1 MTMIG
6 YNFSSFGTLL
16 KTLRRR
22 RRLTQQGLAEALG
35 VHRRTLVRWEQGD
48 SLPESKAQVLEL
60 ARCLKLDNQETRH
73 LLEASLTALSP
84 HWFVP
89 LPRNPYFS
97 GREETL
103 EVLHAQLGVDR
114 AVALTQSSAL
124 HGLGGIGKTQI
135 ALEYAYRHAL
145 EYSAVFWIRAETEG
159 QIVASLL
166 HIAETLQLPG
176 RDDTDQQQVI
186 AVLQR
191 WLSTH
196 RQWLLIWDNV
206 EDLALLDRFLPPVR
220 QGAILITTRSQA
232 LGTLAQGIN
241 LSPMEPKEG
250 MLFLLRRAKVL
261 PPEAFEWDQLIVRLP
276 DAYEAAVELVTIL
289 GGLPLALDQ
298 AGAYIEETGCSLTS
312 YLQRYTQQRS
322 SLLNRRG
329 SSSGANHPQSVTT
342 TFKLAYER
350 VECEQPTALQLLWI
364 CAFLH
369 SEAIPEEL
377 FVEGAAYL
385 WPDVAELVSHPV
397 QYDQTIAAL
406 RNLSLIQRHPETQ
419 TLSMHRLVQA
429 VLLGTM
435 TEAEQT
441 LWISRCIDALDAVF
455 PEVLPESEHAI
466 WKSCER
472 LLAHALRCL
481 DWTGPVEESLTLAS
495 LAYKAAQYLRNCGR
509 YAEAEPLFQRAVH
522 IRELAQGPDHPEVAR
537 VLNYLAVLYWHQ
549 GRYREAEPLFQ
560 RVLSIREQR
569 LGPDHSDT
577 AGALNNLA
585 VLYGSQG
592 KYPEAE
598 PLFQRVL
605 SIREQR
611 LGPNHSDTATTLNNL
626 ALLYREQGKYTEA
639 EALYL
644 RALGVHEQTLG
655 PEHIRVAQ
663 VLNNLAEVY
672 QDQGR
677 DIEAEPLLRRAW
689 STLEQVLG
697 PNHPDMVQVLNNLA
711 DLLQNQQRSIEAEL
725 LYARALQISKQSQE
739 PSAYSHQATSL
750 NGLANLL
757 RDRGEYSEAESLYQY
772 TLSTREQYLGK
783 NHPETAQT
791 LHDLALLRQK
801 QGRLD
806 EALALAQRALEFRS
820 QTLGETHPKT
830 GVTRVLCAQLFQEQT
845 DVQAEGTSD
854 LSGEKTRDPRSE
866 EYRVERASILSSVSI
881 DLASP
886 ENNPLQAFLDAC
898 CELHPRAW
906 CRSADLWQTYGQ
918 WAQKQRERFPLSRR
932 AFIAQLKVYGC
943 RADRTKK
950 ARIWRGIALVS
961 KHDDGR

>member
-1 MTMIG
+1 MKTYLG
-6 YNFSSFGTLL
+6 DFSFGALL
-16 KTLRRR
+16 KAFRTRQHLK
-22 RRLTQQGLAEALG
+22 QQQLAQAIG

-48 SLPESKAQVLEL
+48 YLPESKAMVLEL
-60 ARCLKLDNQETRH
+60 ARCLKLDGQETRQ

-84 HWFVP
+84 YWFVP
-89 LPRNPYFS
+89 LPRNPYFT
-97 GREETL
+97 GREEIL
-103 EVLHAQLGVDR
+103 KSLHTQLGVDQ

-124 HGLGGIGKTQI
+124 HGLGGVGKTQI

-159 QIVASLL
+159 QIVASFLR
-166 HIAETLQLPG
+166 IAEALLLPG

-186 AVLQR
+186 AAVYR

-196 RQWLLIWDNV
+196 GQWLLIWDNV
-206 EDLALLDRFLPPVR
+206 EDLALLDRFRPPVR

-232 LGTLAQGIN
+232 LGTLARGIN
-241 LSPMEPKEG
+241 LSSMEPKEG

-261 PPEAFEWDQLIVRLP
+261 PLEALEWEQLSVRLP
-276 DAYEAAVELVTIL
+276 GAYEAAVELVTIL

-298 AGAYIEETGCSLTS
+298 AGAYIEETGCSLTD
-312 YLQRYTQQRS
+312 YVQRYSQQRS

-329 SSSGANHPQSVTT
+329 SSSGAHHPQSVTT

-350 VECEQPTALQLLWI
+350 VEREQPAALQLLWV
-364 CAFLH
+364 CAFLQP
-369 SEAIPEEL
+369 EAIPEEL
-377 FVEGAAYL
+377 FVEGATNL
-385 WPDVAELVSHPV
+385 GPDVAELVSHPV
-397 QYDQTIAAL
+397 QYDQAVAGL
-406 RNLSLIQRHPETQ
+406 RNLSLLQRHPETQ
-419 TLSMHRLVQA
+419 TLSIHRLVQA
-429 VLLGTM
+429 VLLETM
-435 TEAEQT
+435 TEAERT

-481 DWTGPVEESLTLAS
+481 DGTGAAEESLTLAS

-509 YAEAEPLFQRAVH
+509 YVEAEPLFQRAVH
-522 IRELAQGPDHPEVAR
+522 IREQAQGPDHPEVAR

-549 GRYREAEPLFQ
+549 GKYAEAEPLLQ

-569 LGPDHSDT
+569 LGLDHTDT

-592 KYPEAE
+592 KYAEAE
-598 PLFQRVL
+598 PLLQRVL

-611 LGPNHSDTATTLNNL
+611 LGLDHTDTATTLNNL
-626 ALLYREQGKYTEA
+626 ALLYREQGKYAQA

-672 QDQGR
+672 RDQGR
-677 DIEAEPLLRRAW
+677 DREAEPLLWRAR
-689 STLEQVLG
+689 STLEHVLG
-697 PNHPDMVQVLNNLA
+697 RNHPDMVQVLNNLA
-711 DLLQNQQRSIEAEL
+711 DLLHNQHRSSEAEP
-725 LYARALQISKQSQE
+725 LYVRTLQISEQSEE
-739 PSAYSHQATSL
+739 PSAYSQQVTSL
-750 NGLANLL
+750 NGLAHLL
-757 RDRGEYSEAESLYQY
+757 RDREAYAEAEALYLRA
-772 TLSTREQYLGK
+772 LSTCEQHLGQ

-791 LHDLALLRQK
+791 LHDLAFLRQR

-806 EALALAQRALEFRS
+806 EALALAQRAFALRS
-820 QTLGETHPKT
+820 QVLGETHPKT
-830 GVTRVLCAQLFQEQT
+830 DVTRALCDQLFQEQI
-845 DVQAEGTSD
+845 DVLAERTSD
-854 LSGEKTRDPRSE
+854 PGGEKTRDPRSE
-866 EYRVERASILSSVSI
+866 EYRGETASLLSSVSI
-881 DLASP
+881 DLAPSQ
-886 ENNPLQAFLDAC
+886 NNPLQAFLDAC

-906 CRSADLWQTYGQ
+906 CRSADLWQAYQ
-918 WAQKQRERFPLSRR
+918 LWSEQSQEPYPLSRR
-932 AFIAQLKVYGC
+932 ALITQLKAHGFLS
-943 RADRTKK
+943 DRTKT
-950 ARIWRGIALVS
+950 ARIWRGLTLV
-961 KHDDGR
+961 KKER

>member
-1 MTMIG
+1 MMMTDLG
-6 YNFSSFGTLL
+6 SSSFGAFL
-16 KTLRRR
+16 KAARKRHH
-22 RRLTQQGLAEALG
+22 LTQQQLAEAIG

-48 SLPESKAQVLEL
+48 YLPESKAMVLEL
-60 ARCLKLDNQETRH
+60 ARCLKLGDQETRQ

-84 HWFVP
+84 PWFVP
-89 LPRNPYFS
+89 LPRNPYFT
-97 GREETL
+97 GREEIL
-103 EVLHAQLGVDR
+103 ESLYTQIGVDH

-124 HGLGGIGKTQI
+124 HGLGGVGKTQI

-145 EYSAVFWIRAETEG
+145 EYSAVFWIRAEMEG
-159 QIVASLL
+159 QIIASLL
-166 HIAETLQLPG
+166 RIAETLQLSG

-196 RQWLLIWDNV
+196 GQWLLIWDNM

-232 LGTLAQGIN
+232 LGTFARGLN
-241 LSPMEPKEG
+241 LSPMESKEG

-261 PPEAFEWDQLIVRLP
+261 PSEAIEWDRLP
-276 DAYEAAVELVTIL
+276 GAYEAAVELVTIL

-298 AGAYIEETGCSLTS
+298 AGAYIEETGCSLTG

-329 SSSGANHPQSVTT
+329 NSSGANHPQSVAT
-342 TFKLAYER
+342 TFTLAYER
-350 VECEQPTALQLLWI
+350 VEREQPAAVYLLWV

-369 SEAIPEEL
+369 PEAIPEEL
-377 FVEGAAYL
+377 FVDAAAYL
-385 WPDVAELVSHPV
+385 GPDVEGLVGHPI
-397 QYDQTIAAL
+397 QYDQAIAAL
-406 RNLSLIQRHPETQ
+406 RNMSLLQRHPETQ

-429 VLLGTM
+429 VLLSTM

-455 PEVLPESEHAI
+455 SEVLPESEHAI
-466 WKSCER
+466 WKSSER

-481 DWTGPVEESLTLAS
+481 DWTGPVKESLTLAS
-495 LAYKAAQYLRNCGR
+495 LSYKAAQYLRNCGR

-522 IRELAQGPDHPEVAR
+522 IREQAQGSDHPDVAR

-549 GRYREAEPLFQ
+549 GKYPEAEPLFR

-598 PLFQRVL
+598 PLFRRVL

-611 LGPNHSDTATTLNNL
+611 LGPDHSDTATTLNNL
-626 ALLYREQGKYTEA
+626 ALLYREQGKYSEA

-672 QDQGR
+672 QNQGR
-677 DIEAEPLLRRAW
+677 DREAEPLLRRAW

-711 DLLQNQQRSIEAEL
+711 DLLQNQQRSIEAEP
-725 LYARALQISKQSQE
+725 LYARALQISEQSQE
-739 PSAYSHQATSL
+739 PSAYSHQVTSL

-757 RDRGEYSEAESLYQY
+757 RDRGEYSEAESLYQRA
-772 TLSTREQYLGK
+772 LSTCEQHLGK

-791 LHDLALLRQK
+791 LHDLALLRQR
-801 QGRLD
+801 QDRLD
-806 EALALAQRALEFRS
+806 EALALARRALELRS
-820 QTLGETHPKT
+820 QALGETHPKT
-830 GVTRVLCAQLFQEQT
+830 GVTRALCAQLFQEQV
-845 DVQAEGTSD
+845 DVQVEGTSD
-854 LSGEKTRDPRSE
+854 LGGEKTD
-866 EYRVERASILSSVSI
+866 
-881 DLASP
+881 
-886 ENNPLQAFLDAC
+886 NPLQAFLDTC

-918 WAQKQRERFPLSRR
+918 WTQKQRELFPLSRR
-932 AFIAQLKVYGC
+932 AFTTQLKAHGC
-943 RADRTKK
+943 RADRTRA

-961 KHDDGR
+961 KHDGRG